1 MMSDLIVSNVLN
13 EATGDL
19 SFMFLVVVRLVIEI
33 LVTALTIGFMR

>member
-13 EATGDL
+13 KVTCDL

>member
-1 MMSDLIVSNVLN
+1 MSDLIVSNVLN
-13 EATGDL
+13 EVTCDL